1 MSTKGC
7 IMRPAVIDRLGD
19 AGVSVVNLA
28 IDAVDVKPGL
38 PKALVP
44 LRPYFDYLIKKQ
56 YRYGYSVFLNINIC
70 GNNMDDVRE
79 LTEIAHENGVATHY
93 PIWQSPMTEQP
104 HFKHLSESPT

>member
-44 LRPYFDYLIKKQ
+44 LLPYFDYLIKKQ

-70 GNNMDDVRE
+70 GNNMNDERD
-79 LTEIAHENGVATHY
+79 LTEITHNN
-93 PIWQSPMTEQP
+93 SAAP
-104 HFKHLSESPT
+104 HYHIPHTPRTDPPP